1 MKSVRE
7 LATIICILGLITS
20 FGLRSEAMP
29 KSTNQYLES
38 LSSNMLNSLIKE
50 SKQHALAE
58 KAPES
63 PPERKLSYESLTN
76 SYLLGDSSDAS
87 TTNHLS
93 MLVSQQR
100 TKQNNRIIG
109 NWLNS
114 LEGDLD
120 DLRDAVN
127 RRMTD
132 LATGLERRMQLL
144 GHYNYMG
151 QGMGIGGPGFP
162 NSGQSPPPFL

>member
-1 MKSVRE
+1 MKSVSE
-7 LATIICILGLITS
+7 LIRVICVLSVALAFT
-20 FGLRSEAMP
+20 FHDQPMP
-29 KSTNQYLES
+29 KSTNRYLASMSSGMLDS
-38 LSSNMLNSLIKE
+38 LLKG
-50 SKQHALAE
+50 SKKQAVM
-58 KAPES
+58 KTAPQP

-76 SYLLGDSSDAS
+76 SYLMGDSDDTS

-100 TKQNNRIIG
+100 TKQNSRIVS

-162 NSGQSPPPFL
+162 NSSQMPAYRV